1 MVIGTIISIIAALTG
16 IITLF
21 YIVYHSKGNVRRRI
35 ERKQK
40 KINELE
46 SQFFKTYGLNANMRQ
61 HYPTQRKKE
70 KLENDINELEKE
82 L

>member
-1 MVIGTIISIIAALTG
+1 MDFGTIASIIAAITS

-21 YIVYHSKGNVRRRI
+21 YSIYNSKGNVRRRI
-35 ERKQK
+35 ERKQR

-46 SQFFKTYGLNANMRQ
+46 FQFLKKYGIDANMNQ
-61 HYPTQRKKE
+61 HYPTLRKKE
-70 KLENDINELEKE
+70 KLENEINELEKE

>member
-1 MVIGTIISIIAALTG
+1 MDIGTIASIIAAFTG
-16 IITLF
+16 IFTLV
-21 YIVYHSKGNVRRRI
+21 YTIYHSKGNVRRRI

-40 KINELE
+40 KIDELE
-46 SQFFKTYGLNANMRQ
+46 YQFSKTYGINARMSQ

-70 KLENDINELEKE
+70 KLENDIIELEKE

>member
-1 MVIGTIISIIAALTG
+1 MDFGTIASIIAAITS

-21 YIVYHSKGNVRRRI
+21 YTIYNSKGNVRRRI
-35 ERKQK
+35 ERKQR

-46 SQFFKTYGLNANMRQ
+46 FQFSKKYGLNANMNQ
-61 HYPTQRKKE
+61 HYPTQRKKD
-70 KLENDINELEKE
+70 KLENDINELKKE